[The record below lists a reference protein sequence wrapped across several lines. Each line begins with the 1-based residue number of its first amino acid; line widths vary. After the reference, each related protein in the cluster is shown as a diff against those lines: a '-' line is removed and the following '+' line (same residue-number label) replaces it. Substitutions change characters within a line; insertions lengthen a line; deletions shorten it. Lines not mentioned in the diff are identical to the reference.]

1 MDSRKELKEWRL
13 SGMIVMS
20 KTIILW
26 RCTMSSNSTQM
37 IHQLRADFERLLA
50 LVTSPEAHT
59 ATIDQME
66 RSLFRQVLRLGY
78 RLLQLFVMARVEA
91 ESHAPLLR
99 SDGTVLPY
107 HSQQPRGYFSIF
119 GKLTFERACFY
130 AQGQGGQCPLDEALS
145 LPERC
150 YSDLLMESAELLGV
164 EGAYSKGLRTV
175 ARLLGLNLSEL
186 ALETAVA
193 EHSQSVKVYYA
204 QKAPFPSEEE
214 GPILVAQADGKGV
227 PMVRRETADLKPRRG
242 KGDKKTRKK
251 EAIATAVY
259 TIEPYYRTPQDV
271 INALFKKGDP
281 PPGRP
286 APQHKQVFASMRGKE
301 QALKR
306 LASWARRREGEHIC
320 ERVALTDGAEPLQRQ
335 VLAKLPGFTLILDII
350 HVDEYLWKA
359 GTAIY
364 GETDPHRAEWV
375 EAQMLDILSSRSDQV
390 IQRLE
395 DKAATLQWSSQA
407 AKALRGVANYLRRN
421 QPYMDYAEYL
431 RRGWPIGTGV
441 IEGTCRHLVK
451 DRMELSGMRWT
462 LSGAGALLALRAVNE
477 NGDWDDFHA
486 FRRVRRHQRL
496 YGTPMNTDWLEH
508 VERLEISQF

>member
-1 MDSRKELKEWRL
+1 
-13 SGMIVMS
+13 
-20 KTIILW
+20 
-26 RCTMSSNSTQM
+26 MSSNSMQM
-37 IHQLRADFERLLA
+37 IHQLRVDFERLLA
-50 LVTSPEAHT
+50 LVTGPEAHT
-59 ATIDQME
+59 ATMDQME
-66 RSLFRQVLRLGY
+66 RSLFRQVLRLGF
-78 RLLQLFVMARVEA
+78 RLLQLFVISRVEA
-91 ESHAPLLR
+91 ESHAPLMGG
-99 SDGTVLPY
+99 DETVLPY
-107 HSQQPRGYFSIF
+107 HSQKPKDYFSIF
-119 GKLTFERACFY
+119 GKLTFGRAYFY

-150 YSDLLMESAELLGV
+150 YSDLLMESAELLGA
-164 EGAYSKGLRTV
+164 EGAYSKGLRVV

-193 EHSQSVKVYYA
+193 EQSQMVKAYYA
-204 QKAPFPSEEE
+204 QKDPFPIAEE

-227 PMVRRETADLKPRRG
+227 PMVRRETADLKVRRG

-271 INALFKKGDP
+271 VNALFKKGDP

-286 APQHKQVFASMRGKE
+286 APHHKQVFASMKGKD
-301 QALKR
+301 QAIKR
-306 LASWARRREGEHIC
+306 LASWVARREGEHIR
-320 ERVALTDGAEPLQRQ
+320 ERVALTDGAEPLQKH
-335 VLAKLPGFTLILDII
+335 VLAKLPGFTLVLDII

-390 IQRLE
+390 IRRLE
-395 DKAATLQWSSQA
+395 DKAAMLQRSSQA

-431 RRGWPIGTGV
+431 RQGWPVGTGV
-441 IEGTCRHLVK
+441 IEGACRHLVK

-462 LSGAGALLALRAVNE
+462 MAGAGALLALRAVNE
-477 NGDWDDFHA
+477 NGDWDDFHE
-486 FRRVRRHQRL
+486 FRRLQRHQRL
-496 YGTPMNTDWLEH
+496 YGTPINTDWLEQ
-508 VERLEISQF
+508 VERLEINQF